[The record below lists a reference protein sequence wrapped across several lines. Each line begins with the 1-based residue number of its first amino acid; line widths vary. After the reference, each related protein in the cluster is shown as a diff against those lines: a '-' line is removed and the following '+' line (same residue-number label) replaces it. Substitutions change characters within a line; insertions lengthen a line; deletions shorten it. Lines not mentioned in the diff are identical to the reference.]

1 LVAPETLV
9 CLTSAPARRL
19 FAVGSGRKGNI
30 VKRDFALLFLIGLLT
45 GCETFKPSPVTTH
58 YDEFTGQRT
67 DLLSDNML
75 ETENPREVIWLN
87 ASRVF
92 NKGGKSIYYLE
103 ASYMAKTETGWLDIG
118 PGQSLTIMADN
129 EKIKFISASGS
140 LNRRKKLERNAFVQE
155 TAIYEATRDQLQKI
169 GAAKQVKVELKGNNG
184 LVERQFAPANFER
197 FRAFVARYAI

>member
-1 LVAPETLV
+1 
-9 CLTSAPARRL
+9 
-19 FAVGSGRKGNI
+19 
-30 VKRDFALLFLIGLLT
+30 LLILLGLLS
-45 GCETFKPSPVTTH
+45 GCETFKTSDVTTH

-67 DLLSDNML
+67 DLLSDNIL
-75 ETENPREVIWLN
+75 ETEGPPREVIWLN

-92 NKGGKSIYYLE
+92 TKNGKSIYYLE

-118 PGQSLTIMADN
+118 PGQSLTVAADTDR
-129 EKIKFISASGS
+129 IKFISASGS
-140 LNRRKKLERNAFVQE
+140 LNQRKKVERGAFVRE

>member
-1 LVAPETLV
+1 LAGEE
-9 CLTSAPARRL
+9 RD
-19 FAVGSGRKGNI
+19 I
-30 VKRDFALLFLIGLLT
+30 VKKNFALLILVGLLS
-45 GCETFKPSPVTTH
+45 GCDTFKTSDVTTH

-75 ETENPREVIWLN
+75 ETEGPPREVIWLN

-140 LNRRKKLERNAFVQE
+140 LNRRKKVDRNAFVQE